1 MNIEKAPP
9 PDIRINTG
17 TTRDL
22 ETVSELYLT
31 NLPQDV
37 ISTTE
42 DKLRLT
48 LSEYLK
54 KTERK
59 KAWITPLGLSISL
72 TLTLMT
78 STFKDLILSAAT
90 WKAIFVIAVIAALV
104 WLIYSIVGAFQ
115 SVKIDDII
123 AELKKHSETMIKFV
137 KKS

>member
-1 MNIEKAPP
+1 MSTGKTPLPEV
-9 PDIRINTG
+9 RINIG
-17 TTRDL
+17 TTQDL

-54 KTERK
+54 KTEK
-59 KAWITPLGLSISL
+59 KKGWITPLGLMISF

-78 STFKDLILSAAT
+78 ATFKDLGISAPT
-90 WKAIFVIAVIAALV
+90 WKAIFIIAVIAALI
-104 WLIYSIVGAFQ
+104 WLIYSVVGAFQ
-115 SVKIDDII
+115 SVKIDDVIS
-123 AELKKHSETMIKFV
+123 ELKKHSDSMIKFV